1 MRQGGFFG
9 AGNWQERQG
18 RSAGGSL
25 LTDENRMG
33 KPYDHRV
40 VVRLATYIRP
50 YKVAAFISLFA
61 VITYTTAT
69 LAIPLIIKWGIDSF
83 VIPFIDTGDL
93 SGLNGVA
100 LIFLAVTV
108 IHFVANYIQ
117 FAAIAR
123 VGQGILYSLRT
134 QMFNHLQ
141 SLSSSFFHRT
151 EVGRIMSRV
160 QNDVLEL
167 QTTFSL
173 LVLTMADL
181 LSLVG
186 IVGAMLFLNL
196 RLALITLSV
205 IPVLFIIMAYWQRHA
220 RATFMRIRRAIAIV
234 NGALNENISGVRVVQ
249 SLNRENLNLKRFE
262 SLNQEH
268 LEANVEAGRL
278 SGILQP
284 MVEIVTGSAIALV
297 VIVGGQMVLDNDLEV
312 GTLVAFILYIQR
324 FFDPVRNITLQYTQL
339 QRAMSAGV
347 RIFEVLDVKS
357 DLTDPPN
364 ALQMPPIKGDVRYED
379 VTFSYVPSIDVLKD
393 INLEFKAGETVA
405 IVGATGAGKS
415 TLVTMALRFYDV
427 TKGRITVDGYDIREL
442 DRGSLVG
449 QTSMVLQ
456 EPFLFSGTINENIRY
471 SHLNRSDDEV
481 VAAAK
486 LVGAHD
492 FIMAMEN
499 GYDTTLQE
507 RGTNLS
513 VGQRQLISFA
523 RAIVN
528 DPRILILDEATAN
541 VDTHTEVLIQEAL
554 QKVLEGRT
562 SIVIAHRLSTIR
574 NASKIVVMNQGRIVQ
589 MGNHQE
595 LLKEDGVYRRLYVMN
610 FGQEALSDGHG
621 PEEAL

>member
-18 RSAGGSL
+18 RSASGSL
-25 LTDENRMG
+25 LTDESMIG
-33 KPYDHRV
+33 KPYNHRV
-40 VVRLATYIRP
+40 VVRLSTYIRP
-50 YKVAAFISLFA
+50 YKVAALISLVA
-61 VITYTTAT
+61 VLIYTAST
-69 LAIPLIIKWGIDSF
+69 LALPLLIKWGIDSF
-83 VIPFIDTGDL
+83 MLPFINTGDH
-93 SGLNGVA
+93 SGLNKVA

-108 IHFVANYIQ
+108 IHFGANYIQ

-141 SLSSSFFHRT
+141 TLPSSFFHRT

-160 QNDVLEL
+160 QNDVLEV

-173 LVLTMADL
+173 LVLTMADA

-205 IPVLFIIMAYWQRHA
+205 IPVLFIIMAFWQRYA
-220 RATFMRIRRAIAIV
+220 RTSFMRIRRAIAIV

-249 SLNRENLNLKRFE
+249 SLNRESLNLKRFE
-262 SLNQEH
+262 GLNREH
-268 LEANVEAGRL
+268 LDANVEAGRL
-278 SGILQP
+278 SGVLQP
-284 MVEIVTGSAIALV
+284 MVELVTASAMAIV
-297 VIVGGQMVLDNDLEV
+297 VIVGGLTVEV
-312 GTLVAFILYIQR
+312 GVLIAFILYIQR
-324 FFDPVRNITLQYTQL
+324 FFDPVRNLTLQYTQL
-339 QRAMSAGV
+339 QRAMSSGS
-347 RIFEVLDVKS
+347 RIFELLDVKP
-357 DLTDPPN
+357 DLTDAPN
-364 ALQMPPIKGDVRYED
+364 APKMPPIKGTVRYED
-379 VTFSYVPSIDVLKD
+379 VTFSYLPSIDVLKN
-393 INLEFKAGETVA
+393 INLEIKDGETVA

-415 TLVTMALRFYDV
+415 TLVTLALRFYDV
-427 TKGRITVDGYDIREL
+427 TKGRITVDGYDIREV
-442 DRGSLVG
+442 DRSSLVG

-456 EPFLFSGTINENIRY
+456 EPFLFSGTVNENIRY
-471 SHLNRSDDEV
+471 SHLQRTDQEV

-486 LVGAHD
+486 VVGAHD
-492 FIMAMEN
+492 FIMELEK
-499 GYDTTLQE
+499 GYDSPLQE

-541 VDTHTEVLIQEAL
+541 VDTQTEVLIQKAL

-574 NASKIVVMNQGRIVQ
+574 NSSKIVVMDQGRIVQ
-589 MGNHQE
+589 MGNHEE
-595 LLKEDGVYRRLYVMN
+595 LLNEDGVYKRLYVMN
-610 FGQEALSDGHG
+610 FGQDGLTDGLSSLQ
-621 PEEAL
+621 A